1 MTRLAL
7 AAPVALL
14 AAVLAGCSSPPRS
27 STAATIQPVAQPY
40 VAGTGVVQ
48 EVKPAPAPLG
58 AATGPTA
65 RTQPSSA
72 SASAAASPSQGDMQR
87 LRIRM
92 DNGRTLWVDTPS
104 RDFQPGTRV
113 QLSEANEIRRM

>member
-7 AAPVALL
+7 AAPIALL

-27 STAATIQPVAQPY
+27 PAAAAIQPVAQPY

-58 AATGPTA
+58 AGPTA

-72 SASAAASPSQGDMQR
+72 SASASAAPSQGDIQR

-92 DNGRTLWVDTPS
+92 DNGRTIWVDTPS